1 MQDFFLKQRFANAC
15 DRLLG
20 MGSFSKERWVF
31 ICVSK
36 CMYVVN
42 LLIGIEVQRDSRR
55 TKH

>member
-1 MQDFFLKQRFANAC
+1 MQDFFLKQRYANAC